1 LDGRPDWRAS
11 ASMVTRLLWLVVTRC
26 GFDDRIASMVL
37 WRQQGPVKDTVHT
50 APGCTGSFH
59 GSFLCPSQLHRE
71 ELLMRSSPGSSLP
84 EHVASTY
91 GNVRGAFTCWLAKL
105 TAARAR
111 GADPRHS
118 RLHASDETACRAGS
132 REQRGLRGTSH
143 KAPFGNRR
151 FLRRTQQNTDRPS
164 FLYIKINLGLAS
176 TLNLKIFRN

>member
-1 LDGRPDWRAS
+1 
-11 ASMVTRLLWLVVTRC
+11 MVTRLLWLVVTRC

-118 RLHASDETACRAGS
+118 RLHRRVPPTRQPAAPAPESSVASAEPVIKHHLATEGS
-132 REQRGLRGTSH
+132 CDARNRILIALPFFTLR
-143 KAPFGNRR
+143 
-151 FLRRTQQNTDRPS
+151 
-164 FLYIKINLGLAS
+164 
-176 TLNLKIFRN
+176 